1 MAYLR
6 KDNKN
11 NKSQGWDY
19 LIQNG
24 TKAYLKTN
32 LNSFTPL
39 ILQKK
44 DQIEEFINNS

>member
-6 KDNKN
+6 KDNKTK
-11 NKSQGWDY
+11 KSQGWDY

-24 TKAYLKTN
+24 TPAYLKTN
-32 LNSFTPL
+32 LNSSIPL

-44 DQIEEFINNS
+44 AAP

>member
-6 KDNKN
+6 KDNKT

-24 TKAYLKTN
+24 TPAYLKTN
-32 LNSFTPL
+32 LNHFIPL

-44 DQIEEFINNS
+44 AAP

>member
-6 KDNKN
+6 KDNKT

-24 TKAYLKTN
+24 TPAYLKTN
-32 LNSFTPL
+32 SNSFIPL

-44 DQIEEFINNS
+44 AAA